1 MKVDIWSD
9 IRCPFCYIGKRKLET
24 ALQDFDHK
32 DEVEIVWHSF
42 ELEPDL
48 VSNPT
53 ENIYDHL
60 AKRKRISKEQSVQM
74 HKQMGAYAKA
84 EGLSFNFDSI
94 VVANSFDG
102 HRLIHLAHGLGL
114 GGVAKERLFKSYYTE
129 GADISNKTVLV
140 NLGKEIGLDPT
151 VVQEMLDGDAYGAEV
166 REDEQ
171 HAHEIGVTG
180 VPFFVI
186 NQRYA
191 VSGAQPSDIFLK
203 ALDHAWKEQEQEA
216 VLSVAD
222 STSCDIDGNC

>member
-24 ALQDFDHK
+24 ALQDFNHK

-48 VSNPT
+48 VSNST
-53 ENIYDHL
+53 ESIYDHL
-60 AKRKRISKEQSVQM
+60 AKRKRISREQSLQM
-74 HKQMGAYAKA
+74 HEQMAAYAKA

-102 HRLIHLAHGLGL
+102 HRLIHMAHAQGL
-114 GGVAKERLFKSYYTE
+114 GGLAKERLFKAYYTE
-129 GADISNKTVLV
+129 GADISNRTVLIS
-140 NLGKEIGLDPT
+140 LGSEIGLDPIA
-151 VVQEMLDGDAYGAEV
+151 VQEMLESDAFAEDV

-171 HAHEIGVTG
+171 HAHDIGVTG

-203 ALDHAWKEQEQEA
+203 ALDHAWNEQEKEA
-216 VLSVAD
+216 LTIAEGD
-222 STSCDIDGNC
+222 SCDIDGNC